1 MTIHE
6 QTITK
11 LQSLPEPLAQ
21 EVSDFIDFLKVK
33 KNRGQWELWTHFSE
47 SLKLA
52 ESDFSDYL
60 TNLEAYEESLE
71 REEIQW

>member
-6 QTITK
+6 HTISK
-11 LQSLPEPLAQ
+11 LQNLPEPLAQ
-21 EVSDFIDFLKVK
+21 KVSDFIDFLVVK
-33 KNRGQWELWTHFSE
+33 ENRGQWELWKHFSE

-60 TNLEAYEESLE
+60 TNLEAYEESLA
-71 REEIQW
+71 REEIKW